1 MKYAKFIIVMFLLFT
16 SKFLFAATTVEVVW
30 PFSAA
35 SSTTNYIRL
44 VIEQANRTQND
55 YNFILVHK
63 PGAGGVVAASYVQN
77 SQTLA
82 ILATS
87 NAFFVRPYLYPGQ
100 HYDFKSF
107 KPLIVMG
114 KMPMA
119 FVGRA
124 GVEWNSITSKNQIS
138 VGIPGLG
145 SFSHVLAQHFADQNQ
160 KTIIVPYQG
169 TTEAL
174 KDVGNGTL
182 DLSLDVPSMALANP
196 ALYNLYYI
204 TGTNTYNNKFKLA
217 SKVIDPVFNDLV
229 LEFAIMAASETKP
242 KVFDQLKSILL
253 QAHDNNTTLKNLYKN
268 EWVTPI
274 SQDPD
279 LWYEHNIRQW
289 KKFTSNVN
297 VK

>member
-1 MKYAKFIIVMFLLFT
+1 MKYAKFIISIVLLFT
-16 SKFLFAATTVEVVW
+16 SKVLLAATVEVVW

-44 VIEQANRTQND
+44 VIEQANRTQHD

-63 PGAGGVVAASYVQN
+63 PGAGGVVAASYVRN

-100 HYDFKSF
+100 NYDFKNF

-124 GVEWNSITSKNQIS
+124 GVKWDNITSKDQIS
-138 VGIPGLG
+138 IGIPGMG
-145 SFSHVLAQHFADQNQ
+145 SFSHILAHYFVDQHQNA
-160 KTIIVPYQG
+160 IIVPYQG

-196 ALYNLYYI
+196 TLYNLYYI

-229 LEFAIMAASETKP
+229 LEFAIMAASETNP
-242 KVFDQLKSILL
+242 KVFDQLRSILL
-253 QAHDNNTTLKNLYKN
+253 QAHDNNIKLKNLYKD

-274 SQDPD
+274 DKDPD
-279 LWYEHNIRQW
+279 LWYEHNIHQW
-289 KKFTSNVN
+289 KKFTSNV
-297 VK
+297 KLK

>member
-1 MKYAKFIIVMFLLFT
+1 MKYIKFVSFIFLLLI

-44 VIEQANRTQND
+44 VIEQANKSQNE

-63 PGAGGVVAASYVQN
+63 PGAGGVVASSYVLN

-82 ILATS
+82 VLATS
-87 NAFFVRPYLYPGQ
+87 NAFFVRPYLYPDQ
-100 HYDFKSF
+100 TYNFKSF

-119 FVGRA
+119 FIGKT
-124 GVEWNSITSKNQIS
+124 GVEWNRITSKDQIFI
-138 VGIPGLG
+138 GIPGLG
-145 SFSHVLAQHFADQNQ
+145 SFSHILAHHFLDQNRN
-160 KTIIVPYQG
+160 TIIVPYQG

-182 DLSLDVPSMALANP
+182 DLSLDVPSMVLSNP
-196 ALYNLYYI
+196 TLYNLYYI
-204 TGTNTYNNKFKLA
+204 TGTNSYNNKFKLA
-217 SKVIDPVFNDLV
+217 SKFINPIFNDLV
-229 LEFAIMAASETKP
+229 LEFAIMVPSETNP
-242 KVFDQLKSILL
+242 KLFTQLRSVLSD
-253 QAHDNNTTLKNLYKN
+253 AHDNNLKLKKLYKD

-274 SQDPD
+274 SKDPD
-279 LWYEHNIRQW
+279 SWYEHNIHQW